1 MTNTEV
7 RDALQALLVSTA
19 TNIGPKVLTFAAS
32 YTHLHDRILVAPN
45 AHTND
50 PGEDEADP
58 QFVADLER
66 LQAIAADLGGTFIP
80 EY

>member
-7 RDALQALLVSTA
+7 KDALNALLETA
-19 TNIGPKVLTFAAS
+19 KENIAPKVIALAAS
-32 YTHLHDRILVAPN
+32 YTHLRDRIITAPN
-45 AHTND
+45 AHADD

-66 LQAIAADLGGTFIP
+66 LQAIATDLEGTFIP

>member
-7 RDALQALLVSTA
+7 RDALVNLAASSFA
-19 TNIGPKVLTFAAS
+19 NIAPKVIAFTSS
-32 YTHLHDRILVAPN
+32 YTHLIDRIHIAPN
-45 AHTND
+45 THVNE

-66 LQAIAADLGGTFIP
+66 LQAISADLEAASIP